1 MQANKND
8 YYKQVDSHG
17 EIFEDRLETFTQA
30 DKKYIIAHAK
40 KLGLPAHYDEAEFI
54 DPQWDIEDED
64 TATWIPESINI
75 FFPNDLSI
83 SILKG
88 TDEFFLVSEQVKE
101 THWICDGRRGL
112 ITLIEDLKS
121 KPL

>member
-1 MQANKND
+1 MEAQKNE
-8 YYKQVDSHG
+8 YYNQVDSHG
-17 EIFEDRLETFTQA
+17 EIFEDRLEPFTQS
-30 DKKYIIAHAK
+30 DKRYIIGYAK

-64 TATWIPESINI
+64 TATWIPETIYI

-83 SILKG
+83 SILKE
-88 TDEFFLVSEQVKE
+88 TDEFFLVSEQVE
-101 THWICDGRRGL
+101 ERYWVCDGRRGL
-112 ITLIEDLKS
+112 IKLMDDLKS